1 MLGLKLV
8 NGWFYKYKKIAF
20 LVAASQSKLLP
31 DSYCKDYFVKRLYQP
46 VAIVIASIETNCSF
60 FVNFT
65 EKCVLIV
72 IPIIHNLRKSQTLF
86 K

>member
-8 NGWFYKYKKIAF
+8 KGWFYKYKKIAF

-46 VAIVIASIETNCSF
+46 VAIVIASIETNF
-60 FVNFT
+60 FVSFT
-65 EKCVLIV
+65 EKFVLIFRSDSY
-72 IPIIHNLRKSQTLF
+72 NS
-86 K
+86 